1 MNNSLTDVASLKHEI
16 ISWLDDMFPARIPE
30 SPRTE
35 NPEIVVV
42 SNRIMT
48 IPKLVCSNIYMFLA
62 SRMMTDELRGLDLV
76 VCMGLEAYGLEPAW
90 GEKGC
95 PTHIEYLDFL
105 GELHAAIEDHPEM
118 EDA

>member
-1 MNNSLTDVASLKHEI
+1 MEDTAQMIEATKYNSIEHVRARVA
-16 ISWLDDMFPARIPE
+16 
-30 SPRTE
+30 
-35 NPEIVVV
+35 
-42 SNRIMT
+42 
-48 IPKLVCSNIYMFLA
+48 KLHKAVHDSGYDTYNKLFA
-62 SRMMTDELRGLDLV
+62 
-76 VCMGLEAYGLEPAW
+76 CMGLEAYGLEPAW